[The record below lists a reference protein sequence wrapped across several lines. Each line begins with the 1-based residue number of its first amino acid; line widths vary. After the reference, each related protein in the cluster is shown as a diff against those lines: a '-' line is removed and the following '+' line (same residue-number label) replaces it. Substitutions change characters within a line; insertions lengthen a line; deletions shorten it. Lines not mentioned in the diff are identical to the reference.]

1 MAPSSPTL
9 ALKAATIAAML
20 AMMIL
25 PIVGR
30 SLSLGQEELVTTPAP
45 ASGPSCAMRCSE
57 CGPDC
62 TEMCR
67 VSVPPK
73 CRKYCD
79 VPSCE
84 DCRSAAIGKCK
95 AGCTTGSC
103 DCDGEATR
111 SCYGSCSGS
120 SSCADCM
127 RLTSEQCTSDCN
139 GKCAATCTNKIRD
152 CK

>member
-1 MAPSSPTL
+1 MPPDSPTL
-9 ALKAATIAAML
+9 ALKAATIVAML
-20 AMMIL
+20 AMVIL
-25 PIVGR
+25 PSVG
-30 SLSLGQEELVTTPAP
+30 SSPSLGQEELVTTPAP
-45 ASGPSCAMRCSE
+45 ASGPALAKRCSE
-57 CGPDC
+57 CDPHC

-84 DCRSAAIGKCK
+84 DCRSSAIGKCR

-103 DCDGEATR
+103 DCDGTR

-127 RLTSEQCTSDCN
+127 RLTSEQCTSECN
-139 GKCAATCTNKIRD
+139 GKCATTCTNKINQG
-152 CK
+152 K